1 MLSRT
6 ADHLYWMARYTE
18 RAENLA
24 RMLDVN
30 CRMTLLRQEED
41 VVRRRWTSTL
51 STVGQLE
58 PFLAAHGSVSQAT
71 AIDWISFE
79 RSNLGSIEQCLNLAR
94 ENAHAVRGT
103 LTSETWETLNATWLE
118 IRGFRRDTVSEQA
131 LANFFEWVKFRSH
144 LARGVIQGTML
155 HDDALDFTWLGTY
168 LERADNTARILDARF
183 EMLAED
189 AANSN
194 DAGDYYEWSALLRS
208 VSAFEIYRKVYRDL
222 ITPRRVAELLILR
235 ESMPRALRHC
245 MSRVHQVLIKVAN
258 ERSAETLRRAG
269 EIDATLQYGRIDDM
283 LAVGLRNYLS
293 GFLQRNGDL
302 GARIADDFLVSDAT
316 S

>member
-51 STVGQLE
+51 ATVGQLE
-58 PFLAAHGSVSQAT
+58 PFTAAHGSVSQAA

-79 RSNLGSIEQCLNLAR
+79 RSNPGSIEQCLNLAR

-155 HDDALDFTWLGTY
+155 HDDALEFTWLGTY

-245 MSRVHQVLIKVAN
+245 MSRVQQVLIKVAN

-269 EIDATLQYGRIDDM
+269 EIDASLQYGRIDDM
-283 LAVGLRNYLS
+283 LTGGLRNYLNV
-293 GFLQRNGDL
+293 FLQRNGDL
-302 GARIADDFLVSDAT
+302 GSRIANDFLVSDAA

>member
-30 CRMTLLRQEED
+30 CRMTLLRQEEE

-58 PFLAAHGSVSQAT
+58 PFLAAHGSVTQVA

-79 RSNLGSIEQCLNLAR
+79 RSNPGSIEQCLNLAR

-155 HDDALDFTWLGTY
+155 HDDALEFTWLGTY

-269 EIDATLQYGRIDDM
+269 EIDASLQYGRIDDM
-283 LAVGLRNYLS
+283 LAVGLRNYLN

-302 GARIADDFLVSDAT
+302 GARIADDFLVSDAA

>member
-41 VVRRRWTSTL
+41 AVRRRWTSTL

-58 PFLAAHGSVSQAT
+58 PFLTAHGSVTQAT

-79 RSNLGSIEQCLNLAR
+79 RSNPGSIEQCLNLAR

-155 HDDALDFTWLGTY
+155 HDDALEFTWLGTY

-283 LAVGLRNYLS
+283 LAVGLRSYLN

-302 GARIADDFLVSDAT
+302 GARIADDFLVSDAA

>member
-1 MLSRT
+1 VLSRT

-51 STVGQLE
+51 ATVGQLE
-58 PFLAAHGSVSQAT
+58 PFTAVHGSVSQAA

-79 RSNLGSIEQCLNLAR
+79 RSNPGSIEQCLNLAR

-269 EIDATLQYGRIDDM
+269 EIDASLQYGRIDDM
-283 LAVGLRNYLS
+283 LAGGLRNYLN

-302 GARIADDFLVSDAT
+302 GSRIANDFLVSDAA

>member
-1 MLSRT
+1 
-6 ADHLYWMARYTE
+6 
-18 RAENLA
+18 
-24 RMLDVN
+24 MLDVN

-51 STVGQLE
+51 ATVGQLE
-58 PFLAAHGSVSQAT
+58 PFTAAHGSVSQAA

-79 RSNLGSIEQCLNLAR
+79 RSNPGSIEQCLNLAR

-155 HDDALDFTWLGTY
+155 HDDALEFTWLGTY

-269 EIDATLQYGRIDDM
+269 EIDASLQYGRIDDM
-283 LAVGLRNYLS
+283 LTGGLRNYLNV
-293 GFLQRNGDL
+293 FLQRNGDL
-302 GARIADDFLVSDAT
+302 GSRIANDFLVSDAA

>member
-51 STVGQLE
+51 ATVGQLE
-58 PFLAAHGSVSQAT
+58 PFVEMRGGVTQAA
-71 AIDWISFE
+71 AIDWICFE
-79 RSNLGSIEQCLNLAR
+79 RRNPGSIEQCLDRAR
-94 ENAHAVRGT
+94 QNAHAVRGT
-103 LTSETWETLNATWLE
+103 LTSEAWETLNATWLE
-118 IRGFRRDTVSEQA
+118 IRGFRRDAVSAQA

-155 HDDALDFTWLGTY
+155 HDDALDFTLLGTY
-168 LERADNTARILDARF
+168 LERADNTARILDSRF
-183 EMLAED
+183 EVLAGEASRSD
-189 AANSN
+189 A
-194 DAGDYYEWSALLRS
+194 AGDYYEWSALLRS

-222 ITPRRVAELLILR
+222 ITPRRVAELLVLHDA
-235 ESMPRALRHC
+235 MPRSLHHC
-245 MSRVHQVLIKVAN
+245 MSRVHQVLVKVGN
-258 ERSAETLRRAG
+258 QRSAETLRRAG
-269 EIDATLQYGRIDDM
+269 EIHANLQYGLVDGI
-283 LAVGLRNYLS
+283 LAAGLRGYLS
-293 GFLQRNGDL
+293 DFLARTGDL
-302 GARIADDFLVSDAT
+302 GGRIANDFLVSDAAA
-316 S
+316 

>member
-1 MLSRT
+1 
-6 ADHLYWMARYTE
+6 
-18 RAENLA
+18 
-24 RMLDVN
+24 
-30 CRMTLLRQEED
+30 
-41 VVRRRWTSTL
+41 
-51 STVGQLE
+51 
-58 PFLAAHGSVSQAT
+58 VSQAA

-79 RSNLGSIEQCLNLAR
+79 RSNPGSIEQCLNLAR

-131 LANFFEWVKFRSH
+131 LTNFFEWVKFRSH

-155 HDDALDFTWLGTY
+155 HDDALEFTWLGTY

-269 EIDATLQYGRIDDM
+269 EIDASLQYGRIDDM
-283 LAVGLRNYLS
+283 LTGGLRNYLNV
-293 GFLQRNGDL
+293 FLQRNGDL
-302 GARIADDFLVSDAT
+302 GSRIANDFLVSDAA

>member
-1 MLSRT
+1 
-6 ADHLYWMARYTE
+6 
-18 RAENLA
+18 
-24 RMLDVN
+24 
-30 CRMTLLRQEED
+30 
-41 VVRRRWTSTL
+41 
-51 STVGQLE
+51 
-58 PFLAAHGSVSQAT
+58 
-71 AIDWISFE
+71 
-79 RSNLGSIEQCLNLAR
+79 
-94 ENAHAVRGT
+94 
-103 LTSETWETLNATWLE
+103 
-118 IRGFRRDTVSEQA
+118 VSEQA

-302 GARIADDFLVSDAT
+302 GARIADDFLVSDAA

>member
-1 MLSRT
+1 
-6 ADHLYWMARYTE
+6 MARYTE

-51 STVGQLE
+51 ATVGQLE
-58 PFLAAHGSVSQAT
+58 PFTAVHGSVSQAA

-79 RSNLGSIEQCLNLAR
+79 RSNPGSIEQCLNLAR

-118 IRGFRRDTVSEQA
+118 IRGFRRDAVSEQA

-155 HDDALDFTWLGTY
+155 HDEALEFTWLGTY

-183 EMLAED
+183 EMLASEASRSD
-189 AANSN
+189 

-269 EIDATLQYGRIDDM
+269 EIDASLQYGRIDDM

-302 GARIADDFLVSDAT
+302 GSRIANDFLVSDAA

>member
-30 CRMTLLRQEED
+30 CRMTLLRQEEE
-41 VVRRRWTSTL
+41 VVRRRWMSTL

-58 PFLAAHGSVSQAT
+58 PFLAARGEITQAA

-79 RSNLGSIEQCLNLAR
+79 RSNPGSIEQCLNLAR

-155 HDDALDFTWLGTY
+155 HDDAL
-168 LERADNTARILDARF
+168 E
-183 EMLAED
+183 
-189 AANSN
+189 
-194 DAGDYYEWSALLRS
+194 
-208 VSAFEIYRKVYRDL
+208 VS
-222 ITPRRVAELLILR
+222 T
-235 ESMPRALRHC
+235 
-245 MSRVHQVLIKVAN
+245 
-258 ERSAETLRRAG
+258 
-269 EIDATLQYGRIDDM
+269 
-283 LAVGLRNYLS
+283 
-293 GFLQRNGDL
+293 
-302 GARIADDFLVSDAT
+302 
-316 S
+316 

>member
-1 MLSRT
+1 
-6 ADHLYWMARYTE
+6 MARYTE

-51 STVGQLE
+51 ATVGQLE
-58 PFLAAHGSVSQAT
+58 PFTAVHGSVSQAA

-79 RSNLGSIEQCLNLAR
+79 RSNPGSIEQCLNLAR

-118 IRGFRRDTVSEQA
+118 IRGFRRDAVSEQA

-155 HDDALDFTWLGTY
+155 HDEALEFTWLGTY

-269 EIDATLQYGRIDDM
+269 EIDASLQYGRIDDM

-302 GARIADDFLVSDAT
+302 GSRIANDFLVSDAA

>member
-51 STVGQLE
+51 ATVGQLE
-58 PFLAAHGSVSQAT
+58 PFTAAHGSVSQAA

-79 RSNLGSIEQCLNLAR
+79 RSNPGSIEQCLNLAR

-155 HDDALDFTWLGTY
+155 HDDALEFTWLGTY

-269 EIDATLQYGRIDDM
+269 EIDASLQYGRIDDM
-283 LAVGLRNYLS
+283 LTGGLRNYLNV
-293 GFLQRNGDL
+293 FLQRNGDL
-302 GARIADDFLVSDAT
+302 GSRIANDFLVSDAA

>member
-30 CRMTLLRQEED
+30 CRMTLLRQEEE
-41 VVRRRWTSTL
+41 VVRHRWTSTL
-51 STVGQLE
+51 ATVGQLE
-58 PFLAAHGSVSQAT
+58 PFLAMRGHVTQAA

-79 RSNLGSIEQCLNLAR
+79 HSNPGSIEQCLDRAR
-94 ENAHAVRGT
+94 QNAHAVRGT
-103 LTSETWETLNATWLE
+103 LTSESWETLNATWLE
-118 IRGFRRDTVSEQA
+118 IRGFRRDVVSAQA

-183 EMLAED
+183 EMLASEASRSD
-189 AANSN
+189 

-222 ITPRRVAELLILR
+222 ITPRRVAELLVLR
-235 ESMPRALRHC
+235 DAMPRSLHHC
-245 MSRVHQVLIKVAN
+245 MSRVHQVLVKVGN
-258 ERSAETLRRAG
+258 ERSTETLRRAG
-269 EIDATLQYGRIDDM
+269 EIHAGLQYGLIDDI
-283 LAVGLRNYLS
+283 LAAGLRRYLS
-293 GFLQRNGDL
+293 GFLVRTGDL
-302 GARIADDFLVSDAT
+302 GARIASDFLVSEAAA
-316 S
+316 